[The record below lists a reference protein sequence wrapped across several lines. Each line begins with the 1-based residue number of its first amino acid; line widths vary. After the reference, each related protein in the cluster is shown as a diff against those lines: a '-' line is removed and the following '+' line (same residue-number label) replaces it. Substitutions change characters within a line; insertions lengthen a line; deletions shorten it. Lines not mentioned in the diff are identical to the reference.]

1 MPRHTQ
7 KIFVVK
13 VVIKFLKTNF
23 DELLILAS
31 LGAIRDGL
39 EFTDQDQAVLAAF
52 RRYSGETQDI
62 DSVRDYLNTLSENQ
76 IEGVVSNVK
85 GILHEM
91 EFVSLE
97 NSNGDSVTAAMFPE
111 TNHKGFD
118 VVLTDYETGESWE
131 TQLKTTDNTDYV
143 KEWMDEY
150 PDGEILVTEEIAA
163 ELNLPSSGFSNQ
175 ELTVRVETF
184 VDRLISEG
192 AGTSIWGLFPFLS
205 LLSISLVVMELHK
218 RLRSRE
224 ITMEQ
229 FKSMSLRATG
239 IKAGK
244 FAILLAA
251 LSVPVVNV
259 VVGAGLVAKIIYSL
273 SRSLEKTQQPLR
285 KEDYLN
291 PTPSPDGT

>member
-13 VVIKFLKTNF
+13 VVISSTVKFLKTNF
-23 DELLILAS
+23 DELAIIAS
-31 LGAIRDGL
+31 LQAIRDGL
-39 EFTDQDQAVLAAF
+39 ESTEQDQTVLAAF

-62 DSVRDYLNTLSENQ
+62 DSVRDYLNALSENQ

-91 EFVSLE
+91 EFLSFE
-97 NSNGDSVTAAMFPE
+97 NSDGDSVTAAMFPE

-143 KEWMDEY
+143 KEWMDKY
-150 PDGEILVTEEIAA
+150 PDGEILVSEEIAS

-184 VDRLISEG
+184 VDRLVSEG
-192 AGTSIWGLFPFLS
+192 ASTSIWGLFPLLS

-218 RLRSRE
+218 RLRSGE
-224 ITMEQ
+224 ITMQQ
-229 FKSMSLRATG
+229 FKSMSLRTTG

-259 VVGAGLVAKIIYSL
+259 VVGAGLVARIIYSL
-273 SRSLEKTQQPLR
+273 SRSLEKTQQSLR
-285 KEDYLN
+285 KADYLN
-291 PTPSPDGT
+291 PIPR